1 MLEVTGYFTAFDD
14 GGYNRHLS
22 LTMLTLSHI
31 DLEDFSLHFPQLEFL
46 TGLPFFSSG
55 FRTILLRQG
64 ELGAKTPLH
73 LTKWDLGGE
82 MMSLNFF
89 L

>member
-1 MLEVTGYFTAFDD
+1 MG
-14 GGYNRHLS
+14 LS
-22 LTMLTLSHI
+22 SVQPL
-31 DLEDFSLHFPQLEFL
+31 L

-73 LTKWDLGGE
+73 LTKWDLGGG
-82 MMSLNFF
+82 MMALSFDSAYDISAYFVITMGHYGLYLPMQFK
-89 L
+89 